1 MIIFCK
7 LWTYPT
13 LVMSVMGY
21 VYFQYW
27 WIVNVATMIPAA
39 YYTYQVQI
47 QGLFFIGLLV
57 GVIFSEIFCS
67 GWLSD
72 WMVVRLAKRNG
83 GERTPEMRLWLG
95 YPAAVLSTIGLI
107 VWGVSVEKSWHWI
120 IGQIA
125 LFLFAVGLQV
135 GNMTMS
141 AYIVDSYPEHAIE
154 VVTFYSVI
162 INVSG
167 VDIPVVAVC

>member
-1 MIIFCK
+1 
-7 LWTYPT
+7 
-13 LVMSVMGY
+13 
-21 VYFQYW
+21 
-27 WIVNVATMIPAA
+27 
-39 YYTYQVQI
+39 
-47 QGLFFIGLLV
+47 
-57 GVIFSEIFCS
+57 
-67 GWLSD
+67 
-72 WMVVRLAKRNG
+72 MVVRLAKRNG